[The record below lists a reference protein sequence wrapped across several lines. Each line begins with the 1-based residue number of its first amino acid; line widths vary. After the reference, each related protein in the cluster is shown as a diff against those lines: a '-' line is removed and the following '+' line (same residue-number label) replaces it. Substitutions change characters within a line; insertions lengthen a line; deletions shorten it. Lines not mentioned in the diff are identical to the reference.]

1 MARDMRQLADASLVG
16 QGRARAVGR
25 VRPAEGVPP
34 RRHLLLRRREVQG
47 VERAQPLLGHGRV
60 AACERRA
67 LTTSHT
73 FIMTHKGK
81 CRLVINLRWLNEHCR
96 FESLML
102 RRLARCHDFMF
113 SLDLTDAYHHIGYH
127 GTTSRSRC
135 RPPRAPSTSRRAR
148 STSAG
153 RSPCGWNSPRSRK
166 TRVVPAQPRGA
177 PGQGDGGSSG
187 AAGERDGRA
196 HAAVTGR
203 LRLLQAG
210 RATQRLDVR
219 GGVRGGVP
227 SPRLG
232 LVVFGDLGPSSGCPT
247 RARQTRGSSSTTTSA
262 TASTRRGGSSCS
274 RRGVRRA
281 WRRRPPI

>member
-1 MARDMRQLADASLVG
+1 MRQLADASLVG

-166 TRVVPAQPRGA
+166 TRVVPAQPRGD
-177 PGQGDGGSSG
+177 PGQGGCGWRE
-187 AAGERDGRA
+187 ERR
-196 HAAVTGR
+196 GR
-203 LRLLQAG
+203 LYRLARRAPRAIHLGHARLVSYLRNPEALQAKATAA
-210 RATQRLDVR
+210 RAARPVSET
-219 GGVRGGVP
+219 GVRTLP
-227 SPRLG
+227 
-232 LVVFGDLGPSSGCPT
+232 
-247 RARQTRGSSSTTTSA
+247 
-262 TASTRRGGSSCS
+262 
-274 RRGVRRA
+274 
-281 WRRRPPI
+281 